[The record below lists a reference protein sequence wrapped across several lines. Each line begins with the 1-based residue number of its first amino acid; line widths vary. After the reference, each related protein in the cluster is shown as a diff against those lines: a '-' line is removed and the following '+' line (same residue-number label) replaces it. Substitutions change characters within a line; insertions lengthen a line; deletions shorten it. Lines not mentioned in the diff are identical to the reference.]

1 MMIGNEYIQ
10 LAKIM
15 AERKKLE
22 EDYAKATAP
31 DVSFVGPLNPAP
43 KPNNQLPP
51 MPMPGRAN
59 EKQPTDVT
67 AQKSPSLLP
76 SIEQIDVAAQKR
88 PPSFFP
94 SRMGKAMA
102 RSGGHNMTD
111 AQKRG
116 VYTPQEEQA
125 FRASKN
131 QGVRN
136 LLMSLS
142 DAFLGK
148 DIEQGAMQRQEFQQE
163 QKEIAAKKAQYNA
176 IINDKNTPPETKRLL
191 ESLGWQ
197 NMDQFLLKQFEMNN
211 QPEKTSSL
219 YREYMDAVKSGYQG
233 TFIDYKDRYGLT
245 ITEKLQQEA
254 LGVTPSTVDQ
264 NNNQSGLV
272 TITTLEE
279 YDALPSGSLFIEN
292 GKRYRKP

>member
-1 MMIGNEYIQ
+1 MKYNPLMSPH
-10 LAKIM
+10 
-15 AERKKLE
+15 KK
-22 EDYAKATAP
+22 D
-31 DVSFVGPLNPAP
+31 
-43 KPNNQLPP
+43 
-51 MPMPGRAN
+51 RAYCQALS
-59 EKQPTDVT
+59 KLMSPHKKDPT
-67 AQKSPSLLP
+67 
-76 SIEQIDVAAQKR
+76 
-88 PPSFFP
+88 FFP
-94 SRMGKAMA
+94 SRMGQAMA

-131 QGVRN
+131 QGVSN

-148 DIEQGAMQRQEFQQE
+148 DIEQGAMQRQEFQQK
-163 QKEIAAKKAQYNA
+163 QKEVAAKKAQYNA
-176 IINDKNTPPETKRLL
+176 IINDPNTPPETKRLL

-197 NMDQFLLKQFEMNN
+197 GMDQVLLKQFEMNN

>member
-51 MPMPGRAN
+51 MPSRAN
-59 EKQPTDVT
+59 EIQPIDVT
-67 AQKSPSLLP
+67 AQKRPSLLP
-76 SIEQIDVAAQKR
+76 SIEQIDVTAQKR

-163 QKEIAAKKAQYNA
+163 QKEITAKKAQYNA

-245 ITEKLQQEA
+245 MTEKLLQEA
-254 LGVTPSTVDQ
+254 SGVTPSTVDQ
-264 NNNQSGLV
+264 NNNQQIIEV
-272 TITTLEE
+272 ITKE
-279 YDALPSGSLFIEN
+279 DFDKLPDGAVYV
-292 GKRYRKP
+292 YRGQQYTKGV